1 MEYRFCSYED
11 AKRRVEELE
20 NLLAVKGNK
29 ALVKVITPQPIKN
42 FYCSEGVNTMFKQ
55 LLKIHDAEMSLDT
68 HTLVYDDEALDNSK
82 LVNALGELIIFATTY
97 LEQIGCNAES
107 RQLLFYEL
115 NKKFKENE

>member
-1 MEYRFCSYED
+1 MEYRYWRRDELI
-11 AKRRVEELE
+11 KRIEELE
-20 NLLAVKGNK
+20 SLLTVKGNK

-42 FYCSEGVNTMFKQ
+42 FYCAEGVNTMFKQ

-68 HTLVYDDEALDNSK
+68 HTLAYNDKALDNSK
-82 LVNALGELIIFATTY
+82 FKTALGDLIIFATTY